1 MSAIKFINSRIL
13 RLIAKLRLQ
22 PIRVFCFHHVSDEY
36 DPLTMWEEDWVNI
49 GVFRQWIVSMMKRG
63 YTFISLSEAYIKL
76 KQDKFRC
83 KKYAVLTADDGY
95 KSILN
100 ILPWLEEQYIP
111 ITLFV
116 NPKYIFE
123 DRIGENIQNRL
134 DQKQTK
140 VSSCEIYL
148 KMNDILSIQS
158 PNVTFAYHGYE
169 HLDEW
174 DMNKETFTQN
184 LTKCIETMQRDFPN
198 VTPFYA
204 HTYGHAKR
212 EYDAILH
219 KHGLT
224 PVYVSGNGN
233 YNNASNIDRE
243 LISNER
249 LLKGYCK

>member
-1 MSAIKFINSRIL
+1 MSSSLYHKIKRKF
-13 RLIAKLRLQ
+13 AKLRLR

-36 DPLTMWEEDWVNI
+36 DPLTMWEEDWT
-49 GVFRQWIVSMMKRG
+49 QTDMLKRFIKRLQDNG
-63 YTFISLSEAYIKL
+63 FTFISLSDAHTKISN
-76 KQDKFRC
+76 DIFRNR
-83 KKYAVLTADDGY
+83 KYAVLTADDGY
-95 KSILN
+95 KSLLN
-100 ILPWLEEQYIP
+100 ILPWLKEQNIP

-116 NPKYIFE
+116 NPKYIME

-134 DQKQTK
+134 DQSQTK
-140 VSSCEIYL
+140 VSSGEIYL

-158 PNVTFAYHGYE
+158 PYITFAYHGYE

-184 LTKCIETMQRDFPN
+184 LTECIEVMQRDFPN
-198 VTPFYA
+198 VIPFYA

-212 EYDAILH
+212 ECNVILY

-224 PVYVSGNGN
+224 PVYVSGNSN
-233 YNNASNIDRE
+233 YNNASHIDRE

-249 LLKGYCK
+249 LLKGL